1 MGGRAAKEKMR
12 ISDPDR
18 NSRAEKGFTLLEM
31 LVVLAIM
38 GTTAALVGAGLVAGR
53 ERRLL
58 KQDAQVLSQLFTAAQ
73 AQARQQATAIAWRYG
88 ANGFKFESVLQTPYL
103 PADLAR
109 YVDLNHQALT
119 ERNPTLR
126 ARAWQSEEPV
136 RVRVDPPVTPVFNR
150 EWMSGPRVVE
160 LDNGLTQV
168 RIVRSTQGQY
178 RVLP

>member
-1 MGGRAAKEKMR
+1 MR
-12 ISDPDR
+12 ISDPGR

-38 GTTAALVGAGLVAGR
+38 GTTAALVGVGLVAGR
-53 ERRLL
+53 ERQLL

-109 YVDLNHQALT
+109 YVDLNRQALT
-119 ERNPTLR
+119 ERNPILR

-150 EWMSGPRVVE
+150 EWVSGPRVVE

-168 RIVRSTQGQY
+168 RIVRSAQGQY